1 MAMHKT
7 RLRRLRQ
14 NGDGKATD
22 QMIESLVE
30 LTKYLKTEYGIEY
43 FGGHKEVLNE
53 RNCPGNVGMEWV
65 ERIRRSFKFKT
76 PNGN

>member
-30 LTKYLKTEYGIEY
+30 LTKYLKTEVVIKGTVMLMLWYKRQKNNICE
-43 FGGHKEVLNE
+43 
-53 RNCPGNVGMEWV
+53 CW
-65 ERIRRSFKFKT
+65 
-76 PNGN
+76 